1 MNEHNSQPKSYQ
13 PRSYQPRASHYVD
26 GAYCEDKK
34 GEVMS
39 VLYPATGEEI
49 ARVHEASDD
58 IIERAVAGAKRAQV
72 GWSMLAAPERGRI
85 LLEAARLLRARNR
98 EFSELETM
106 DTGKPLQ
113 ETLVAD
119 ATTAADA
126 FEYFGALA
134 LSKSFEGRYVAVGG
148 GDFAYTTREPFG
160 VCLGLGAWNY
170 PIQTGS
176 WKIAPALALGNSIV
190 FKPSEM
196 TPLSALA
203 LGELLTEAG
212 LPDGAM
218 QVVQGAGG
226 VGARLLADERIRKVS
241 LTGSVETGRRV
252 ASSAGAGLKKVTLE
266 LGGKSPLIVCGD
278 ADLDEAVSGALLANF
293 YSTGQVCSN
302 ATRVFVERGVREEFL
317 ERLCIR
323 VRGIKIGD
331 PMDET
336 TTMGPMISAEQRDIV
351 LGYIAGGKK
360 EGARL
365 VMGGGVPKLGG
376 VLDGGFFIEPVVFDG
391 VGDEMAIA
399 REEIFGPV
407 LCVMEFG
414 DEGEVM
420 ERANATELGLSA
432 GVFTCDLDRAHRI
445 ARGFSAGTCWINS
458 YNVTIAGVPFG
469 GCKGSGLGSE
479 NSLESLDSYS
489 WVKSVYV
496 GGSKID
502 APY

>member
-1 MNEHNSQPKSYQ
+1 MSKKTYQ
-13 PRSYQPRASHYVD
+13 PQSSHYVD
-26 GAYCEDKK
+26 GDYCEDKK
-34 GEVMS
+34 GAVMS

-49 ARVHEASDD
+49 ARVHEASDEVM
-58 IIERAVAGAKRAQV
+58 ERAVAGAQRAQEV
-72 GWSMLAAPERGRI
+72 WGKKSAPERGRI

-98 EFSELETM
+98 EFSVLETM

-134 LSKSFEGRYVAVGG
+134 LSNSFEGRHVSLGG
-148 GDFAYTTREPFG
+148 GAFAYTTREPFG

-170 PIQTGS
+170 PIQTGA

-190 FKPSEM
+190 FKPSEL

-203 LGELLTEAG
+203 LGDLLTEAG
-212 LPDGAM
+212 LPFGVM
-218 QVVQGAGG
+218 QVVQGAGE
-226 VGARLLADERIRKVS
+226 VGAKLVSDTRIRKVS

-252 ASSAGAGLKKVTLE
+252 ASIAGVGLKKVTLE

-302 ATRVFVERGVREEFL
+302 ATRVFVERGIREDFL
-317 ERLCIR
+317 ERLCRR
-323 VRGIKIGD
+323 VDAIKIGD
-331 PMDET
+331 PMIEE

-351 LGYIAGGKK
+351 LGYIERGQK

-365 VMGGGVPKLGG
+365 VRGGGIPKLGG
-376 VLDGGFFIEPVVFDG
+376 VLDGGFFLEPVIFDG
-391 VGDEMAIA
+391 VRDDMEIA

-407 LCVMEFG
+407 LCVIEFG
-414 DEGEVM
+414 SGDEVDVVR
-420 ERANATELGLSA
+420 RANATEFGLSA
-432 GVFTCDLDRAHRI
+432 GIFSRDLDRAHRI
-445 ARGFSAGTCWINS
+445 AGSFLAGTCWINS
-458 YNVTIAGVPFG
+458 YNVTVPGVPFG
-469 GCKGSGLGSE
+469 GCKFSGLGSE

-496 GGSKID
+496 GGGKID

>member
-1 MNEHNSQPKSYQ
+1 
-13 PRSYQPRASHYVD
+13 
-26 GAYCEDKK
+26 
-34 GEVMS
+34 MS
-39 VLYPATGEEI
+39 VLYPATGDEI

-58 IIERAVAGAKRAQV
+58 VMERAVAGAQRAQK
-72 GWSMLAAPERGRI
+72 GWHAKGAPERGRV
-85 LLEAARLLRARNR
+85 LLEAARLLRSRNR
-98 EFSELETM
+98 EFSVLETM

-134 LSKSFEGRYVAVGG
+134 LSKSFEGRHLSVGG
-148 GDFAYTTREPFG
+148 GAFAYTTREPFG

-170 PIQTGS
+170 PIQTGA
-176 WKIAPALALGNSIV
+176 WKIAPALALGNSVV
-190 FKPSEM
+190 FKPSEL

-218 QVVQGAGG
+218 QVVQGSGDVGG
-226 VGARLLADERIRKVS
+226 KLLSDDRIRKVS

-252 ASSAGAGLKKVTLE
+252 ASRAGAGLKKVTLE

-302 ATRVFVERGVREEFL
+302 ATRVFVERGIKEDFL
-317 ERLCIR
+317 ERLCRR
-323 VRGIKIGD
+323 VGDIKIGD
-331 PMDET
+331 PMIEET
-336 TTMGPMISAEQRDIV
+336 SMGPMISAEQRAIV
-351 LGYIAGGKK
+351 LGYVERGQK

-365 VMGGGVPKLGG
+365 VRGGGIPKMGG

-391 VGDEMAIA
+391 VGDEMEVAC
-399 REEIFGPV
+399 EEIFGPV
-407 LCVMEFG
+407 LCVLDFE
-414 DEGEVM
+414 DEVDVM
-420 ERANATELGLSA
+420 RRANATESGLSA
-432 GVFTCDLDRAHRI
+432 GVFTRDLERAHRI
-445 ARGFSAGTCWINS
+445 AGEFSAGTCWINS
-458 YNVTIAGVPFG
+458 YNVTVPGVPFG
-469 GCKGSGLGSE
+469 GCKFSGLGSE

-496 GGSKID
+496 GGGKID